1 MKSQMP
7 KQKLKLTWKHKY
19 IILFVFSVLIIG
31 LDQLTKWWI
40 TQEFTLG
47 MTIPVIHDFFNL
59 TYVQNKGAAFG
70 LLAQAHPS
78 FRVPFFI
85 IVPFAALGSIAYVFR
100 RLPDHDY
107 RMATA
112 FSLVI
117 SGAIGNLIDR
127 LFLGYVVDF
136 LDFHWKWTYHFPAFN
151 VADSA
156 ICVGVGFLMLDL
168 FIQERKGAQSNASH
182 SS

>member
-1 MKSQMP
+1 MESQKP
-7 KQKLKLTWKHKY
+7 GQEKKWSVRHKY
-19 IILFVFSVLIIG
+19 VILIVILILIIG

-47 MTIPVIHDFFNL
+47 MTIPVIRDFFNL
-59 TYVQNKGAAFG
+59 TYVQNQGAAFG

-85 IVPFAALGSIAYVFR
+85 IVPFLALGSIGYIFR
-100 RLPDHDY
+100 RLPHDDSF
-107 RMATA
+107 MAIA

-127 LFLGYVVDF
+127 LLLGYVVDF
-136 LDFHWKWTYHFPAFN
+136 LDFHWKWAYHFPAFN

-156 ICVGVGFLMLDL
+156 ICVGVGMLMLDL
-168 FIQERKGAQSNASH
+168 FLQERKAEKSNASRTL
-182 SS
+182 